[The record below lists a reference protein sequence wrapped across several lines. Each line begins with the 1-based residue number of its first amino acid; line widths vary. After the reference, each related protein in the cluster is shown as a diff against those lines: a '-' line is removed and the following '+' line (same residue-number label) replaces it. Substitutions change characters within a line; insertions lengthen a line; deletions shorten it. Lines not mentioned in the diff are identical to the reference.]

1 MSEGAGSDRGGSPG
15 EPFLGRAGFSLDR
28 LATLCRVAEQ
38 GGIMAAARHG
48 LDAGSASD
56 RQIIAN
62 RQAQYS
68 RQIAELEEFFGG
80 AEKLVLMDR
89 SRKPHRL
96 NERGQRLA
104 VLGRAFFAGLED
116 FVAEEHSGKTRLVI
130 GAGERLIQWLL
141 MPTML
146 PPLRR
151 RFPGAS
157 ILFLNRQT
165 QEIVRGLQEGTLD
178 LGLLRRSAVEGSGL
192 RTNGRWKE
200 DYLFFI
206 PCRMRPKPP
215 SPPRV
220 ADLAGYPLAV
230 LEGAGE
236 SRSALLRLFTSA
248 GVRPNI
254 QLECSS
260 LTQVAQAVES
270 KEYAAFLPRLAESR
284 FSSKEVEAH
293 RVAGLEELDAEL
305 TLAWNPER
313 AKFRPVIRETARL
326 LGTL

>member
-1 MSEGAGSDRGGSPG
+1 MWED
-15 EPFLGRAGFSLDR
+15 FIGRAGFSLDR

-48 LDAGSASD
+48 LDGGSEAD
-56 RQIIAN
+56 RQLIAN

-68 RQIAELEEFFGG
+68 RQIAELEDFFGG
-80 AEKLVLMDR
+80 PEKLVLMDR
-89 SRKPHRL
+89 TRKPHRL
-96 NERGQRLA
+96 NERGERLA

-116 FVAEEHSGKTRLVI
+116 FAAEDRAGTTKLVI

-141 MPTML
+141 MPSML
-146 PPLRR
+146 PTLRR
-151 RFPGAS
+151 KFPGAS

-165 QEIVRGLQEGTLD
+165 QEIVRGLHDGTLD

-192 RTNGRWKE
+192 RTAGRWME

-215 SPPRV
+215 APPCV
-220 ADLAGYPLAV
+220 ADLAAYPLAV

-236 SRSALLRLFTSA
+236 SRSALARLFAAA

-270 KEYAAFLPRLAESR
+270 KEFAAFLPRLAESR
-284 FSSKEVEAH
+284 FSPKEVEAH
-293 RVAGLEELDAEL
+293 RIPGLEELDAEL
-305 TLAWNPER
+305 TLAWNPDR
-313 AKFRPVIRETARL
+313 AAFRPMIRDVARVL
-326 LGTL
+326 AAL